1 MDLKWP
7 QPNMDFYKKPTD
19 QFNKI
24 EIENSGVLEDD
35 FHRYANN
42 FYEAALVII
51 NKLIGSES
59 EKTSI
64 AELDLWYFALIYLY
78 RQSLE
83 LMLKANIFDLV
94 KNEQDRKKIIGNVRH
109 DVGAAFDK
117 IIELTGIL

>member
-42 FYEAALVII
+42 FYEAFAAHCKAVLDKV
-51 NKLIGSES
+51 
-59 EKTSI
+59 
-64 AELDLWYFALIYLY
+64 AET
-78 RQSLE
+78 
-83 LMLKANIFDLV
+83 
-94 KNEQDRKKIIGNVRH
+94 
-109 DVGAAFDK
+109 DK
-117 IIELTGIL
+117 IPSFGCVEVYEK